1 VAEALDECPLGAAA
15 LAGSTLPL
23 DRAFVAK
30 QLGFKRVCEN
40 SMDAVSNRDYLV
52 DFAYSLAMIMQ
63 HLSRLGE
70 EVVLYTSQEYGFLK
84 LADGVA
90 TGSSLMP
97 QKRNPDVAELLRGR
111 AGRAYGLLT
120 HLLTML
126 NAEEDK
132 KKREKIDARNTADA
146 LIFNLE
152 KQMREHDSKI
162 NDAVKKKVNTKMN
175 DLREVLK
182 KDDAS
187 ADDIKKATEALATEA
202 QEIGKLVYEEAQ
214 KKAKEE
220 SAEKQDKD
228 GPIDAE
234 VVDEKEEDKKGKKKK

>member
-1 VAEALDECPLGAAA
+1 MAKYKRTTRDYWEVQLYTGPQYGWELASAA
-15 LAGSTLPL
+15 STLKEA
-23 DRAFVAK
+23 REAK
-30 QLGFKRVCEN
+30 
-40 SMDAVSNRDYLV
+40 RDY
-52 DFAYSLAMIMQ
+52 
-63 HLSRLGE
+63 
-70 EVVLYTSQEYGFLK
+70 QENQDLP
-84 LADGVA
+84 V
-90 TGSSLMP
+90 
-97 QKRNPDVAELLRGR
+97 RIV
-111 AGRAYGLLT
+111 
-120 HLLTML
+120 
-126 NAEEDK
+126 